1 MPFRP
6 HRRGRRASATLP
18 ESLDALDQQL
28 QLGLLLCF
36 FLLRYLH
43 DFFQLVG
50 VGLGQV
56 EGQLCTGRANQFVQN
71 AGSQNNGLQN
81 IAGLAAEGTG
91 THCCQ
96 TDGNT
101 ILRNQGKT
109 QIVADQFAFAG
120 NGTADK
126 STGILAND
134 TDQEVDH
141 ANVEQRHRADA
152 LRTVHRLPAV
162 QFKGREPASAGP
174 KWKGLPAK
182 SALCQASSLH

>member
-1 MPFRP
+1 MIE
-6 HRRGRRASATLP
+6 A
-18 ESLDALDQQL
+18 
-28 QLGLLLCF
+28 
-36 FLLRYLH
+36 
-43 DFFQLVG
+43 
-50 VGLGQV
+50 
-56 EGQLCTGRANQFVQN
+56 
-71 AGSQNNGLQN
+71 
-81 IAGLAAEGTG
+81 
-91 THCCQ
+91 
-96 TDGNT
+96 

>member
-1 MPFRP
+1 MLRQLFLNR
-6 HRRGRRASATLP
+6 
-18 ESLDALDQQL
+18 LDALDQQL

-36 FLLRYLH
+36 LLLRYLH